1 MFCFALF
8 GGGFFWWLFVCSV
21 FGFLFCFGGSGWM
34 LGKAL
39 TWRAVQPGRRSH
51 RSDGDAVLGEL
62 QDLAGQIQG

>member
-1 MFCFALF
+1 
-8 GGGFFWWLFVCSV
+8 
-21 FGFLFCFGGSGWM
+21 M